1 MFRIGKG
8 SRMIISRS
16 QKFALLFSL
25 LLALVITACGGGA
38 SPTATEAP
46 TEPAETTESEPTED
60 ASEVEATESPSEAE
74 AAVDMGVVADTFPC
88 AAKIVEGDGLMRI
101 LMRQPSATA
110 PLVGARRGG
119 QDVQLG
125 GVVTADDGSI
135 WYDILE
141 NRLTV
146 GYIAQEYIILGDACV
161 SGGAGAEATGEAA
174 EEATAEATEE

>member
-8 SRMIISRS
+8 SRMISSRS

-25 LLALVITACGGGA
+25 LLALFITACGGGA
-38 SPTATEAP
+38 TPAATEAP
-46 TEPAETTESEPTED
+46 TEPAETTEAEPTED
-60 ASEVEATESPSEAE
+60 SSEVEDTESPTE
-74 AAVDMGVVADTFPC
+74 AAVDLGVVADTFPC

-125 GVVTADDGSI
+125 GMTTADDGSI

-146 GYIAQEYIILGDACV
+146 GYIAQEYIILGDECV
-161 SGGAGAEATGEAA
+161 SGGGAGAEATGEA
-174 EEATAEATEE
+174 TAEATEE

>member
-25 LLALVITACGGGA
+25 LLALFITACGGGA
-38 SPTATEAP
+38 TPAATEAP
-46 TEPAETTESEPTED
+46 TEPAETTEAEPTED
-60 ASEVEATESPSEAE
+60 SSEVEDTESPTE
-74 AAVDMGVVADTFPC
+74 AAVDLGVVADTFPC

-125 GVVTADDGSI
+125 GMTTADDGSI

-146 GYIAQEYIILGDACV
+146 GYIAQEYIILGDECV
-161 SGGAGAEATGEAA
+161 SGGGAGAEATGEA
-174 EEATAEATEE
+174 TAEATEE